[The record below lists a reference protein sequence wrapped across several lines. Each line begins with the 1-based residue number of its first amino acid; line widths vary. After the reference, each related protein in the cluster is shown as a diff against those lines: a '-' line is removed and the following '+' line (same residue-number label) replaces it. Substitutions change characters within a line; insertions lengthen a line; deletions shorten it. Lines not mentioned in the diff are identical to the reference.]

1 MGLEAV
7 IFMPAF
13 AGAVIFGFVFVLFVS
28 HYYLTVLE
36 GTATG
41 AKHVTWL
48 SEPIIDNFWKFWY
61 MLWLFGLWFG
71 PGYLIAKAISAGT
84 GSAWLTLWLPIGIVW
99 LLYPVSQLSSLSA
112 STIWLP
118 LVPDVFARLAQ
129 KPAVT
134 LGFYVLS
141 IPVLALFA
149 IAFQWAFLTKGEW
162 EMLFAGAPLMVL
174 AVFLYGRLIGRL
186 AFVLAFTKSLFQEKK
201 KKKKPKP
208 AAKGGEGS
216 SQKEEVAPTIAQPRE
231 LPPLTSPE
239 GELTGYDVAFEDEA
253 PRKRVVAEL
262 DEEDGDEEERPRKRA
277 RPKPPPLPGHRRDP
291 DLIPERSRIWSDEDE
306 EATSYDVHAP
316 EVVPIETTPQE
327 LVKPREDEMRL
338 LSRDDVPKKP
348 TAAWNRELLVFLG
361 QPGTISAIIIASG
374 LCFLVGVMVRICRD
388 FNPLD

>member
-1 MGLEAV
+1 MGAF
-7 IFMPAF
+7 IFMPAL
-13 AGAVIFGFVFVLFVS
+13 AGAAIFSFVFILFLAN
-28 HYYLTVLE
+28 YYLTVLE

-71 PGYLIAKAISAGT
+71 PGFLIAKAITAGSD
-84 GSAWLTLWLPIGIVW
+84 SAWVKLWLPIGIVW

-149 IAFQWAFLTKGEW
+149 VAFKWAFLTKGEW
-162 EMLFAGAPLMVL
+162 ELLFAGAPLMVL

-201 KKKKPKP
+201 RKKKPKP
-208 AAKGGEGS
+208 AAEGRAS
-216 SQKEEVAPTIAQPRE
+216 EEVVVPTITQPRD
-231 LPPLTSPE
+231 LPPLRTIE
-239 GELTGYDVAFEDEA
+239 GDLTGYDVEFEVEA

-262 DEEDGDEEERPRKRA
+262 DDDDEDDRSEDQRAA
-277 RPKPPPLPGHRRDP
+277 RPKPPPLPAHRRDP
-291 DLIPERSRIWSDEDE
+291 DLIPERSRVWSDEDDE
-306 EATSYDVHAP
+306 EPTSYDVHAP
-316 EVVPIETTPQE
+316 EVVSIDTTPQE
-327 LVKPREDEMRL
+327 IVKPKEEEMRL

-348 TAAWNRELLVFLG
+348 TAAWNRELPVFLG
-361 QPGTISAIIIASG
+361 QPGTISAMIIASG
-374 LCFLVGVMVRICRD
+374 LCFVVGVMVRICRD